1 MIYVSLS
8 LTNIYFQVQ
17 EGPYHIA
24 SRAIMCLIV
33 LQIVNKTFFFLRIFP
48 SLTPIVVMITSVI
61 YDLRIFMF
69 FYFIMISFF
78 CLLYA
83 VIGLGQPQQNA
94 IDFENG
100 IDPSG
105 VAKEYQSVGLLVGEF
120 MWTFRMSM
128 GDFSAIGAQKT
139 LTKIESKIFWLLWL
153 ITVIMTCIIFLNF
166 VVAEACASYS
176 KVKEYLGPVIERE
189 KAVLISESEEMQMN
203 CMRNKIKYPKYLI
216 VRETEN

>member
-33 LQIVNKTFFFLRIFP
+33 LQLINKTFFFLRIFP

-94 IDFENG
+94 QDFENG

-128 GDFSAIGAQKT
+128 GDFSAIGA
-139 LTKIESKIFWLLWL
+139 
-153 ITVIMTCIIFLNF
+153 
-166 VVAEACASYS
+166 
-176 KVKEYLGPVIERE
+176 
-189 KAVLISESEEMQMN
+189 
-203 CMRNKIKYPKYLI
+203 
-216 VRETEN
+216 